1 MAPFRLMVWGAGFFT
16 RKWLEVITAKDDI
29 QVVGIASRTTERV
42 DELRRDFKLSG
53 ATVYKGWEEAAGHG
67 QAGGVTGYASWE
79 EAAERGRA
87 DGVLITLPQ
96 MFHPEATTRALSAGL
111 HVLVEKPLALDMAS
125 ARGVYEEAGRHPG
138 LTLMVN
144 QNFRWRPHVQA
155 LRKAIDEGLVGR
167 VGHVMIECRQQL
179 RRTTVGGW
187 REKMPD
193 PFLLDFAIHH
203 FDMMRYTLGDEV
215 ARVTAHSF
223 RPSWSWVEGNPAAAA
238 IVTMRSGAVVDYG
251 GTMVSL
257 GLETPQEGLI
267 AVIGEKGTLH
277 LDGKSQ
283 LHLLGQGDPRILP
296 QEAIAGGELGY
307 SLSEFLG
314 AVREKRRPKTCVV
327 EHIKSLAVML
337 AAAQSSR
344 EGRVGDVSTLVN
356 FLPQ

>member
-1 MAPFRLMVWGAGFFT
+1 MAPFRLMIWGAGFFT
-16 RKWLEVITAKDDI
+16 RKWLDVIAARDDV

-42 DELRRDFKLSG
+42 EELRRDFKLSG

-67 QAGGVTGYASWE
+67 QA
-79 EAAERGRA
+79 

-96 MFHPEATTRALSAGL
+96 MLHPEATIRALKAGL
-111 HVLVEKPLALDMAS
+111 NVLVEKPLALDMAS
-125 ARGVYEEAGRHPG
+125 ARAVYEESRRHPG
-138 LTLMVN
+138 VILMVN

-155 LRKAIDEGLVGR
+155 LRKAIQDGLVGR

-203 FDMMRYTLGDEV
+203 FDMMRYAFGDEV
-215 ARVTAHSF
+215 VRVMAQSF
-223 RPSWSWVEGNPAAAA
+223 RPSWSWLEGNPAAAA
-238 IVTMRSGAVVDYG
+238 IVTMRNGAVVDYG

-257 GLETPQEGLI
+257 GLETPQEGLVTI
-267 AVIGEKGTLH
+267 IGEKGTLH

-283 LHLLGQGDPRILP
+283 LNLLGQGEPHILP
-296 QEAIAGGELGY
+296 QEPIPGGELSY
-307 SLSEFLG
+307 SLAEFLA

-337 AAAQSSR
+337 AAAESSR
-344 EGRVGDVSTLVN
+344 VGRAVDVAQLTD
-356 FLPQ
+356 FLPR

>member
-1 MAPFRLMVWGAGFFT
+1 MAAFRLMIWGAGFFT
-16 RKWLEVITAKDDI
+16 RKWLEVIAPRDDVR
-29 QVVGIASRTTERV
+29 VVGIASRTTERV
-42 DELRRDFKLSG
+42 EELRRDFKLGG
-53 ATVYKGWEEAAGHG
+53 ATVFKDWEEAAGRG
-67 QAGGVTGYASWE
+67 Q
-79 EAAERGRA
+79 A

-96 MFHPEATTRALSAGL
+96 MLHPEAAIRALKAGL

-125 ARGVYEEAGRHPG
+125 ARAVYEETGRHPG
-138 LTLMVN
+138 QTLMVN

-155 LRKAIDEGLVGR
+155 VRKAIQDGLVGR

-215 ARVTAHSF
+215 VRVIAQSF
-223 RPSWSWVEGNPAAAA
+223 RPPWSWLEGNPAAAA
-238 IVTMRSGAVVDYG
+238 IVAMRNGAVVDYG

-257 GLETPQEGLI
+257 GLETPQEGLVT
-267 AVIGEKGTLH
+267 VIGEKGTLH

-283 LHLLGQGDPRILP
+283 VNLLGQGEPRVLP
-296 QEAIAGGELGY
+296 QDPIPGGELAY
-307 SLSEFLG
+307 SLNEFLG
-314 AVREKRRPKTCVV
+314 TIREKRRPKTCVV

-337 AAAQSSR
+337 AAAESSR
-344 EGRVGDVSTLVN
+344 RGTVVEVAELTD
-356 FLPQ
+356 FLPK